1 MEQARSLRFAEA
13 ARQIAVTSRRE
24 GWAVPSFRSP
34 PGVAGAQRTVRRRG
48 DGSFVVAVALRNR
61 SWPAVLADMV
71 EGVVV
76 ANQLEGAAALRCR
89 HQLGC
94 ALAQDSSH
102 PAAA

>member
-24 GWAVPSFRSP
+24 GWTVPSFRSP

-61 SWPAVLADMV
+61 SWPAVLADLV

-76 ANQLEGAAALRCR
+76 ANRLEGAAADRCR
-89 HQLGC
+89 HQLSDE
-94 ALAQDSSH
+94 LRQDSSH